1 MATTAGEATGGAHQ
15 QRAQRRDRR
24 RALVP
29 LLLAMLLSQLDNM
42 IVGTAMPTVAGD
54 LGGVR
59 HLTWV
64 VTAYTLATAA
74 VTPLWG
80 KLGDLHG
87 RKGAF
92 LGATAVFLAGSAL
105 CGLAQDMGQLIAFR
119 ALQGIGA
126 GGLMAGA
133 VAIVGELVPP
143 REQGRYQGLL
153 AATMGA
159 AMTGGPLVGGT
170 VTDHLGWRW
179 AFYLNLP
186 VGALAL
192 ALTSALRLPRR
203 RSPARI
209 DYPSAV
215 LLMAGITAVVLL
227 TTRAGA
233 PHTGNPSALVA
244 PAAGGALCLAA
255 FAVRQ
260 RRTAAPIVPPHIFRS
275 RNYALMSVIAFLTGF
290 VLFGAVLFLPLYQQA
305 VQGASATGSGLLLLP
320 MLVAMTAV
328 GAFAGRVVT
337 GSGRYRILPVAGG
350 ALLLAGMV
358 LLSQMDTATSRP
370 QSALCMMVLGA
381 GLGCLV
387 QIVTL
392 IAQNS
397 VDSKDIGAASAT
409 VALFRMLGS
418 SVGVAL
424 MGALFN
430 SRVLDVMAERAP
442 GRPALDHARLD
453 AASLS
458 ALPAPVR
465 EAYRHATA
473 AGTHAAFLAA
483 AVAGAAVLVAGLLIK
498 ETALS
503 RTVSLSGGP
512 TPAAAPPDGG

>member
-1 MATTAGEATGGAHQ
+1 MI
-15 QRAQRRDRR
+15 
-24 RALVP
+24 P

-59 HLTWV
+59 HQTWV

-74 VTPLWG
+74 VTPVWG

-92 LGATAVFLAGSAL
+92 LGATAVFLTGSAL

-159 AMTGGPLVGGT
+159 AMIGGPLVGGT
-170 VTDHLGWRW
+170 ITDHLGWRW
-179 AFYLNLP
+179 AFCINLP
-186 VGALAL
+186 IGALAL
-192 ALTSALRLPRR
+192 VLTTSVLRLPHR

-209 DYPSAV
+209 DYLSAV
-215 LLMAGITAVVLL
+215 LLMAGITAIVLL

-233 PHTGNPSALVA
+233 PYAGNPGTLVA

-260 RRTAAPIVPPHIFRS
+260 SRTAVPVVPLHIFRS

-320 MLVAMTAV
+320 MLVSMTAV

-337 GSGRYRILPVAGG
+337 GSGRYRIFPVAGG
-350 ALLLAGMV
+350 GLLLAGTV
-358 LLSQMDTATSRP
+358 LLSQMDTTTSRP
-370 QSALCMMVLGA
+370 QSALCMTVLGA

-397 VDSKDIGAASAT
+397 VDRNDIGAASAAVT
-409 VALFRMLGS
+409 LFRMLGS
-418 SVGVAL
+418 SIGVAL

-430 SRVLDVMAERAP
+430 SRVLDAMAERAP

-458 ALPAPVR
+458 ALQAPVR

-483 AVAGAAVLVAGLLIK
+483 AGAGAAVLVAGLFIK
-498 ETALS
+498 ETAL
-503 RTVSLSGGP
+503 RQTVSPSDRP

>member
-1 MATTAGEATGGAHQ
+1 MPSSA
-15 QRAQRRDRR
+15 RAPSSSP
-24 RALVP
+24 A
-29 LLLAMLLSQLDNM
+29 
-42 IVGTAMPTVAGD
+42 
-54 LGGVR
+54 
-59 HLTWV
+59 
-64 VTAYTLATAA
+64 
-74 VTPLWG
+74 
-80 KLGDLHG
+80 
-87 RKGAF
+87 
-92 LGATAVFLAGSAL
+92 AL

-305 VQGASATGSGLLLLP
+305 VQDASATGSGLLLLP

-337 GSGRYRILPVAGG
+337 GSGPTE
-350 ALLLAGMV
+350 
-358 LLSQMDTATSRP
+358 SFPSR
-370 QSALCMMVLGA
+370 
-381 GLGCLV
+381 
-387 QIVTL
+387 
-392 IAQNS
+392 
-397 VDSKDIGAASAT
+397 AAHC
-409 VALFRMLGS
+409 S
-418 SVGVAL
+418 SPGWSC
-424 MGALFN
+424 
-430 SRVLDVMAERAP
+430 SRRWTPPPP
-442 GRPALDHARLD
+442 GRSPCCA
-453 AASLS
+453 
-458 ALPAPVR
+458 
-465 EAYRHATA
+465 
-473 AGTHAAFLAA
+473 
-483 AVAGAAVLVAGLLIK
+483 
-498 ETALS
+498 
-503 RTVSLSGGP
+503 
-512 TPAAAPPDGG
+512 